1 MKKEMIGLTLV
12 SLALTGCYQ
21 AQKPSLSVK
30 PEGPYARVRISY
42 GDERSSIGVVS
53 GSDCGATRVK
63 SDTPMLVSPHMT
75 TREALTLQKP
85 AATSL
90 GMPKANKTPKVYYE
104 YYIPANEPA
113 QIQVI
118 YNAQSVNPDVVV
130 VHNPVCARSAVFVP
144 AAGKDY
150 EIRPTG
156 TCTAKVFELVP
167 TAGKEAAVAA
177 AVPVRVCSQP

>member
-1 MKKEMIGLTLV
+1 MTKGMIGLTLV

-30 PEGPYARVRISY
+30 PEGPYARVRLTY
-42 GDERSSIGVVS
+42 GDERSSVGVVS

-63 SDTPMLVSPHMT
+63 SGAPVLVSPHMT

-104 YYIPANEPA
+104 YYIKANEPA
-113 QIQVI
+113 QIRVI
-118 YNAQSVNPDVVV
+118 YNAQSVNSDVVV
-130 VHNPVCARSAVFVP
+130 VRNPVCTRSAVFVP
-144 AAGKDY
+144 AAGEDY

-156 TCTAKVFELVP
+156 TCTAKVFKLIP
-167 TAGKEAAVAA
+167 TAEKGTAVAA